1 MTMSDDNLQILTS
14 YAILA
19 ADADDLE
26 RRLIALLLLV
36 WRIQGKRKKIVTLE

>member
-1 MTMSDDNLQILTS
+1 MGDNLQAVTQ

-19 ADADDLE
+19 TDADDLE

-36 WRIQGKRKKIVTLE
+36 WRIQGKKKKIVTLD

>member
-1 MTMSDDNLQILTS
+1 VVDNLQATIS

-26 RRLIALLLLV
+26 RRLIALLLLI
-36 WRIQGKRKKIVTLE
+36 WRIQGKRKKIVTLD